1 MSEEEVTAL
10 NEDGGSKKMVINLSE
25 TNDQS
30 DSTKESQFA
39 VKQ

>member
-25 TNDQS
+25 DNDLS
-30 DSTKESQFA
+30 DTKESQV